1 MVESDSENTT
11 KKTMMSVMPDD
22 VMMRMPSVEVRVHV
36 LHNSSHVAKAVGR
49 QDR

>member
-22 VMMRMPSVEVRVHV
+22 VMLRMPSVEVHV